1 MTQPDIF
8 DDDAPWAERLPELR
22 HLLGAYAS
30 VPREERFTDTA
41 EAPSKALRSY
51 LRMATYYPGRALR
64 VTAEILEVLKQ
75 GLDEPDVASDLASM
89 PPIIPPT
96 GRTREDCIRLTVP
109 HLVAFTEGGE
119 RAEPAVPETRWEW
132 RERLPNLST
141 LLGYFHQDAGTDHP
155 AAEGSEY
162 PDYEAVIADY
172 FATTWEYQAAAA
184 VAEISELLQMRL
196 PEAQLAEAMTA
207 LGAGL
212 LPPPALSREGWVSAM
227 AGYLTR
233 RLDTAGYQPP
243 EGPNPAYPPHDK
255 RAFSQ

>member
-22 HLLGAYAS
+22 LLLEAYAS
-30 VPREERFTDTA
+30 VPRQERFTDTA
-41 EAPSKALRSY
+41 ERPSKAMRSY
-51 LRMATYYPGRALR
+51 LRMATYYPGRAFR
-64 VTAEILEVLKQ
+64 ATAEILDMLKQ
-75 GLDEPDVASDLASM
+75 GLDEPDVASHLASM

-96 GRTREDCIRLTVP
+96 GRTREDCLRLTIP

-119 RAEPAVPETRWEW
+119 QAEPAVPETRWEW

-141 LLGYFHQDAGTDHP
+141 LLGYFHQDASDVHP
-155 AAEGSEY
+155 GADGSGY
-162 PDYEAVIADY
+162 PDYEAIIADY

-184 VAEISELLQMRL
+184 VAEISELLQMHL
-196 PEAQLAEAMTA
+196 PEDRLTEAMTA

-212 LPPPALSREGWVSAM
+212 LPPPGLSREGWLSEM
-227 AGYLTR
+227 ATYLTR
-233 RLDTAGYQPP
+233 RLTEADYQRP

-255 RAFSQ
+255 RAFTQ